1 MASRNVPYRLQEAV
15 YCYEHQLDRGG
26 VTVEE
31 RLNKVVQLLN
41 MLQVKGY
48 ENCAIVVAC
57 INEINKVK
65 EGVNQIGNSN
75 SESRA

>member
-1 MASRNVPYRLQEAV
+1 MEAS
-15 YCYEHQLDRGG
+15 LD
-26 VTVEE
+26 
-31 RLNKVVQLLN
+31 KVVQLLN

-65 EGVNQIGNSN
+65 EGVSKIGNPN
-75 SESRA
+75 IESRA

>member
-1 MASRNVPYRLQEAV
+1 M
-15 YCYEHQLDRGG
+15 DRGG

-41 MLQVKGY
+41 MLDVKGY
-48 ENCAIVVAC
+48 GNCAIVVAC

-65 EGVNQIGNSN
+65 EGVSQIGNSN

>member
-1 MASRNVPYRLQEAV
+1 M
-15 YCYEHQLDRGG
+15 DRGG

-41 MLQVKGY
+41 MLDVKGY

-65 EGVNQIGNSN
+65 EGVNRIGNSN

>member
-1 MASRNVPYRLQEAV
+1 M
-15 YCYEHQLDRGG
+15 DRGG

-41 MLQVKGY
+41 MLDVKGY

-65 EGVNQIGNSN
+65 EGVSQIGNSN

>member
-1 MASRNVPYRLQEAV
+1 M
-15 YCYEHQLDRGG
+15 
-26 VTVEE
+26 EE

-65 EGVNQIGNSN
+65 EGVSQIGNSN

>member
-1 MASRNVPYRLQEAV
+1 MRNSVIRGCDSMEAS
-15 YCYEHQLDRGG
+15 LD
-26 VTVEE
+26 
-31 RLNKVVQLLN
+31 KVVQLLN

-57 INEINKVK
+57 INEINNVK

-75 SESRA
+75 SESRT

>member
-1 MASRNVPYRLQEAV
+1 M
-15 YCYEHQLDRGG
+15 
-26 VTVEE
+26 EE
-31 RLNKVVQLLN
+31 RLNRVVQLLN
-41 MLQVKGY
+41 MLRVKGY

-65 EGVNQIGNSN
+65 EGVSQIGNAN

>member
-1 MASRNVPYRLQEAV
+1 ME
-15 YCYEHQLDRGG
+15 D
-26 VTVEE
+26 
-31 RLNKVVQLLN
+31 RLNNVVQLLN

-48 ENCAIVVAC
+48 ENCAAVVAC

-65 EGVNQIGNSN
+65 EGVSQIGNSN

>member
-1 MASRNVPYRLQEAV
+1 M
-15 YCYEHQLDRGG
+15 DRGG

-41 MLQVKGY
+41 MLRVKGY

-65 EGVNQIGNSN
+65 EGVSQIGNSN

>member
-1 MASRNVPYRLQEAV
+1 M
-15 YCYEHQLDRGG
+15 DRGG

-41 MLQVKGY
+41 MLDVKGY
-48 ENCAIVVAC
+48 ENCTIVVAC

-65 EGVNQIGNSN
+65 EGVNQIGDSN

>member
-1 MASRNVPYRLQEAV
+1 M
-15 YCYEHQLDRGG
+15 DRGG

-41 MLQVKGY
+41 MLDVKGY

-65 EGVNQIGNSN
+65 AGVNQIGDSN